1 MTAESL
7 SAHRPQ
13 GTLRKS
19 PGPLTHT
26 VRAPWATR
34 APHRLEHTLETGYT
48 GWRDADHG
56 DGGGPILQKE
66 GFRGDAGESRRRK
79 GDRKEANMIVIR
91 VEHTGG
97 PEVLTIEDIAPIE
110 EPGAGQAVVR
120 VVAAGV
126 NFMDVAQRRGSY
138 PRQLPFTPGA
148 EGAGVVESV
157 GTGVTNVK
165 PSDRI
170 AFTGVPGAYA
180 EAVVVDAWRLI
191 PLPDDFTFE
200 QGAAFP
206 LQGMTAHYLIHEFR
220 KPKAGDFVLIHAAA
234 GGVGGLL
241 VQWARHL
248 GATVIGTT
256 SSEEKARTAREAGAE
271 HVIVYTDEDFVA
283 ETKRITNG
291 HGADLIIDGV
301 GKSTFNGD
309 LEAVAIRGHIVI
321 FGASSGPAEPISP
334 NMLMGRA
341 VSVSG
346 GSLGNFIGRR
356 EELMRRANDVI
367 AGIRQGW
374 LKLHIAAVL
383 PLEQADE
390 AHRLLESRQTQGKLV
405 LSVEAARRAA

>member
-1 MTAESL
+1 MKA
-7 SAHRPQ
+7 
-13 GTLRKS
+13 
-19 PGPLTHT
+19 
-26 VRAPWATR
+26 
-34 APHRLEHTLETGYT
+34 
-48 GWRDADHG
+48 
-56 DGGGPILQKE
+56 
-66 GFRGDAGESRRRK
+66 
-79 GDRKEANMIVIR
+79 IR
-91 VEHTGG
+91 VEQVGG
-97 PEVLTIEDIAPIE
+97 PEVLKFEDIAPIE
-110 EPGAGQAVVR
+110 EPGPGQAVVR

-126 NFMDVAQRRGSY
+126 NFMDINQRRGSY
-138 PRQLPFTPGA
+138 PREVPFTPGA

-157 GTGVTNVK
+157 GEGATNVK
-165 PSDRI
+165 PSDRV

-180 EAVVVDAWRLI
+180 EAIVVDATRLI

-206 LQGMTAHYLIHEFR
+206 LQGITAHYLIHEFR
-220 KPKAGDFVLIHAAA
+220 KPKTGDFVLVHAAA

-301 GKSTFNGD
+301 GRSTFKGD
-309 LEAVAIRGHIVI
+309 LDAVAIRGQIVI

-346 GSLGNFIGRR
+346 GSLQNFIRTR
-356 EELMRRANDVI
+356 EELLRRANDVI
-367 AGIRQGW
+367 AGIREGW
-374 LKLHIAAVL
+374 LKLNIGAVL
-383 PLEQADE
+383 PLEQVDE
-390 AHRLLESRQTQGKLV
+390 AHKLLESRKTVGKIVLLV
-405 LSVEAARRAA
+405 AASSQAAGSGA

>member
-1 MTAESL
+1 MKAI
-7 SAHRPQ
+7 Q
-13 GTLRKS
+13 
-19 PGPLTHT
+19 
-26 VRAPWATR
+26 
-34 APHRLEHTLETGYT
+34 
-48 GWRDADHG
+48 
-56 DGGGPILQKE
+56 
-66 GFRGDAGESRRRK
+66 
-79 GDRKEANMIVIR
+79 
-91 VEHTGG
+91 VEQVGG
-97 PEVLTIEDIAPIE
+97 PEVLKFEDIAPIE
-110 EPGAGQAVVR
+110 EPGPGQAVVR

-126 NFMDVAQRRGSY
+126 NFMDINQRRGSY
-138 PRQLPFTPGA
+138 PREVPFTPGA

-157 GTGVTNVK
+157 GEGAPNVK
-165 PSDRI
+165 PSDRV

-180 EAVVVDAWRLI
+180 EAIVVDASRLI

-206 LQGMTAHYLIHEFR
+206 LQGITAHYLIHEFR
-220 KPKAGDFVLIHAAA
+220 AIKPGDFVLVHAAA

-256 SSEEKARTAREAGAE
+256 SSEEKASTAREAGAE

-283 ETKRITNG
+283 ETKRITSG

-301 GKSTFNGD
+301 GRSTFKGD
-309 LEAVAIRGHIVI
+309 LEAVAIRGQIVI

-346 GSLGNFIGRR
+346 GSLQNFIRTR
-356 EELMRRANDVI
+356 EELLRRANDVI
-367 AGIRQGW
+367 AGIREGW
-374 LKLHIAAVL
+374 LKLNIGAVL

-390 AHRLLESRQTQGKLV
+390 AHKLLESRKTVGKVVLLV
-405 LSVEAARRAA
+405 AASSQAAGSGA